1 MGRRE
6 LAAKGLRLGSMVAA
20 AVVTRR
26 LAEMTWKK
34 ATGED
39 PPTDPDDLT
48 TSWPQALAWA
58 VIAGS
63 LASIARV
70 VARRGAKAVTAA

>member
-1 MGRRE
+1 MSRRE
-6 LAAKGLRLGSMVAA
+6 LAAKALRLGSMIAA

-26 LAEMTWKK
+26 LAELTWKK
-34 ATGED
+34 ATGEEPPKD
-39 PPTDPDDLT
+39 PEDLA

-70 VARRGAKAVTAA
+70 VARRGAKAVTRA